1 METKTKSIDSS
12 VTGIT
17 ENYLNALTS
26 IEAKIKN
33 NNYVLRINGEE
44 EPISDLHIVDI
55 DLSKLTRSGRKKVAK
70 RLYNYDKKGSLKTL
84 NFLFHVLN
92 KMSVIKDKVTVGVS
106 HKEAEIQKAR
116 KLYVKLRTE
125 TEAAR
130 VAYRELKGD
139 FYK

>member
-1 METKTKSIDSS
+1 METKTIDSS

-17 ENYLNALTS
+17 ENYLNALNS

-33 NNYVLRINGEE
+33 NNYILKINGEE
-44 EPISDLHIVDI
+44 SQSVLHVDI
-55 DLSKLTRSGRKKVAK
+55 DLSQLTHSGRKKIAK
-70 RLYNYDKKGSLKTL
+70 RIYNYDKKGTLKTI
-84 NFLFHVLN
+84 NYLFHVMK
-92 KMSVIKDKVTVGVS
+92 KMNVIKDKVSVGVS
-106 HKEAEIQKAR
+106 HKEAEIQTAR

-130 VAYRELKGD
+130 VAYREVKGD

>member
-1 METKTKSIDSS
+1 MKVINST

-26 IEAKIKN
+26 IENKIN
-33 NNYVLRINGEE
+33 ANNYVLKINGKEVASSE
-44 EPISDLHIVDI
+44 LHNVHL
-55 DLSKLTRSGRKKVAK
+55 DLSKLTMSGRKKVAK
-70 RLYNYDKKGSLKTL
+70 RLYNYEKKGSLKTI
-84 NFLFHVLN
+84 NFLFHALN
-92 KMSVIKDKVTVGVS
+92 KMGVIQDKVSVSVS
-106 HKEAEIQKAR
+106 HKEAEIQTAR

-130 VAYRELKGD
+130 VAYKTVKGD